1 MYLGE
6 KKSISL
12 VLLKIYYSRTH
23 VVYTEKFGCKISAR
37 IHDSIL

>member
-1 MYLGE
+1 MYLEE

-12 VLLKIYYSRTH
+12 VLLKIYSKIH

>member
-12 VLLKIYYSRTH
+12 VLLKIYSITH
-23 VVYTEKFGCKISAR
+23 VVYAEKFGCKISAR